1 MHTAFC
7 HPLFVSETRACY
19 HGVVPDENTFREPA
33 MERENIQRY
42 VASLEQ
48 VVRRTHLDLR
58 WTVIQFQEYSQRI
71 STDRAVPPGMITD
84 VRNIYMGINEQVTKI
99 KGINQLL
106 ENKYRKYYRRD
117 PVRDREI
124 LEYGALSKKLY
135 TRFETLLQEIEAQ
148 APPADKENE
157 PDVCNRPISSQWF
170 RSSENQTLLLGHL
183 RSLYELDYIYRT
195 GRGVGTEQKQRVI
208 QDNLRSLSLFVLS
221 GEGGVIDTL
230 ESRMRL
236 REYDI
241 KERYARDEL
250 RGALTHLRAISTT
263 EVEGV
268 IKRYIESK
276 DVPSLKCLL
285 LWVQSQEDLGK
296 ETLTS
301 ADTIL
306 KEMAGGE
313 VKTLRV

>member
-71 STDRAVPPGMITD
+71 STDRAVPSGMITD
-84 VRNIYMGINEQVTKI
+84 VRNIYMGINEHVTKI

-148 APPADKENE
+148 APPAEKENE
-157 PDVCNRPISSQWF
+157 PDVCNRPVSSQWF

>member
-1 MHTAFC
+1 
-7 HPLFVSETRACY
+7 
-19 HGVVPDENTFREPA
+19 
-33 MERENIQRY
+33 
-42 VASLEQ
+42 
-48 VVRRTHLDLR
+48 
-58 WTVIQFQEYSQRI
+58 
-71 STDRAVPPGMITD
+71 
-84 VRNIYMGINEQVTKI
+84 
-99 KGINQLL
+99 
-106 ENKYRKYYRRD
+106 
-117 PVRDREI
+117 
-124 LEYGALSKKLY
+124 
-135 TRFETLLQEIEAQ
+135 
-148 APPADKENE
+148 
-157 PDVCNRPISSQWF
+157 
-170 RSSENQTLLLGHL
+170 
-183 RSLYELDYIYRT
+183 
-195 GRGVGTEQKQRVI
+195 VGTEQKQRVI